1 MSNTLDFTLYYKW
14 KDVCHELEIVNDM
27 LLNLKWYE
35 YFIRGDKI
43 KLLEKKQAEL
53 NTKWHAYF
61 DLLSEC
67 GVFEKLHY
75 NEINFSIN
83 PNPEF
88 Q

>member
-43 KLLEKKQAEL
+43 KLLEKNRQNLILSGMPILTYFL
-53 NTKWHAYF
+53 NAVYLKNF
-61 DLLSEC
+61 IIM
-67 GVFEKLHY
+67 KL
-75 NEINFSIN
+75 ISL
-83 PNPEF
+83 
-88 Q
+88 